1 MPVILNPDEYRTW
14 LDRTTT
20 NPAGLVHLFQPY
32 PADLM
37 EMWEVSP
44 LVNNVR
50 NESADLV
57 VPVGNSST
65 LGHPNGGR
73 IEGSSQHNQ

>member
-1 MPVILNPDEYRTW
+1 MPVFRHPDEYRTW
-14 LDRTTT
+14 LDRKTT
-20 NPAGLVHLFQPY
+20 NPASLVHLFQPY

-37 EMWEVSP
+37 EMWPVSP

-57 VPVGNSST
+57 VPVGDAP
-65 LGHPNGGR
+65 LLDIGCPFDDIR
-73 IEGSSQHNQ
+73 